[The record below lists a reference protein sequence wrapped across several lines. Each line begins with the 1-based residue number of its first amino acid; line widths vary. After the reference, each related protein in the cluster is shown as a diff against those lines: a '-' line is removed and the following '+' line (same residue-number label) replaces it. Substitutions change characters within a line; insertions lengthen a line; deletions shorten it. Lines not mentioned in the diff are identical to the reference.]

1 MKKKIVSLC
10 ICALILTACQRIE
23 TGEVGLRVGFD
34 KQVLKGE
41 LEPGSFNQTFVGDVL
56 LFPVKEIAL
65 QLDHMT
71 PQTADKSTLAEM
83 DITVIYSI
91 NPSSVY
97 ELYTTKSHS
106 FNKIDDGTTYLM
118 YNYLNTVATS
128 AVYKAVSKY
137 NALDTTTHRGDI
149 ENDIATYM
157 QSALAKEGLD
167 MAIHISQ
174 VQVRNIQPSQSIIDS
189 ANEVIKQQNALRAKQ
204 VEVQTA
210 EEEAKRLQELAST
223 PASIDYMRA
232 KALADIAEGVKEG
245 KVRTVVVPYDF
256 KGLVDARDNG

>member
-1 MKKKIVSLC
+1 
-10 ICALILTACQRIE
+10 
-23 TGEVGLRVGFD
+23 
-34 KQVLKGE
+34 
-41 LEPGSFNQTFVGDVL
+41 
-56 LFPVKEIAL
+56 
-65 QLDHMT
+65 
-71 PQTADKSTLAEM
+71 
-83 DITVIYSI
+83 
-91 NPSSVY
+91 
-97 ELYTTKSHS
+97 
-106 FNKIDDGTTYLM
+106 M

>member
-1 MKKKIVSLC
+1 MKKIFIGL
-10 ICALILTACQRIE
+10 ALIGLMAGCSRVE

-34 KQVLKGE
+34 KQVQKGE
-41 LEPGSFNQTFVGDVL
+41 LQPGSFNQVFVGDVL
-56 LFPVKEIAL
+56 LFPVKEISL
-65 QLDHMT
+65 PLNKMT

-106 FNKIDDGTTYLM
+106 FNLVEDGTTYLM

-149 ENDIATYM
+149 ENDIAAYM
-157 QSALAKEGLD
+157 RDALDKEGLG

-189 ANEVIKQQNALRAKQ
+189 ANEVIKQQNALRAKL

-210 EEEAKRLQELAST
+210 EAEAQRLRELAST

-232 KALADIAEGVKEG
+232 KALADIAEGVKAG

-256 KGLVDARDNG
+256 KGIVDTRG

>member
-1 MKKKIVSLC
+1 MKKKILGL
-10 ICALILTACQRIE
+10 ALIGLLTACSRVE

-34 KQVLKGE
+34 KQVERGE

-56 LFPVKEIAL
+56 IFPVKEIAL
-65 QLDHMT
+65 QLNGMT

-97 ELYTTKSHS
+97 DLYTTKSHS
-106 FNKIDDGTTYLM
+106 FNMVENGATYLM
-118 YNYLNTVATS
+118 YNYLNTVANS
-128 AVYKAVSKY
+128 AVYKAVNKY
-137 NALDTTTHRGDI
+137 DALQAANHRADI
-149 ENDIATYM
+149 ENDIIDFMNT
-157 QSALAKEGLD
+157 ALAKEDLS
-167 MAIHISQ
+167 MAIKISQ
-174 VQVRNIQPSQSIIDS
+174 VQVRNIQPSQAIIDS

-210 EEEAKRLQELAST
+210 EAEAQRLRELAST

-245 KVRTVVVPYDF
+245 KVKTVVVPYDF
-256 KGLVDARDNG
+256 KGLVDAR

>member
-1 MKKKIVSLC
+1 MYKKIITICVS
-10 ICALILTACQRIE
+10 ALTLTACQRVE

-41 LEPGSFNQTFVGDVL
+41 LAPGSFNQTLVGDVL

-97 ELYTTKSHS
+97 DLYTTKSHS

-137 NALDTTTHRGDI
+137 NALDTMTHRGDI

-157 QSALAKEGLD
+157 QSALTKEGLN

-256 KGLVDARDNG
+256 KGLIDARDNK